1 MTPAPVARRPVRL
14 FHLLPHTTA
23 RRAVLP
29 APKRAGSPQEMPLV
43 KAPFAVTPLRGATL
57 ALALALTGCSTLDGS
72 LSLGGDS
79 KVDYRSQSA
88 KTQPLDVPP
97 DLSQLARDG
106 RYQPQG
112 GVVSAAAMR
121 QPGGA
126 AAAGTAAAPATPAV
140 APSAVGDV
148 RLVRSGNARWLATA
162 QPPEKVLPVL
172 RAFWQERG
180 FTLVVDDAQTGVLE
194 TDWAEN
200 RAKLPQDL
208 VRRTLGRLIEN
219 LYDSGTR
226 DRFRVRVERTAEGGS
241 EIYLT
246 HRGLEEIYVE
256 AREGQTAW
264 RPRAQDPDLEAEFLS
279 RMMARLGGKTED
291 VQAAAKPGTGTAAA
305 AAPAARPAAVATET
319 SLTLAEGFDRAWRQV
334 GLALDRSGFSVE
346 DRDRSAGVYF
356 VRYIDPKYAGK
367 EEPNFFAKLFG
378 GGAEAKPVRYRVL
391 VKADGNTSRVSVQ
404 TSAGDAETGDAARQ
418 IIARL
423 SDALK

>member
-1 MTPAPVARRPVRL
+1 M
-14 FHLLPHTTA
+14 
-23 RRAVLP
+23 
-29 APKRAGSPQEMPLV
+29 
-43 KAPFAVTPLRGATL
+43 KAPFAATPLRGATL
-57 ALALALTGCSTLDGS
+57 ALVMALAGCSTLDGS

-121 QPGGA
+121 QPGA
-126 AAAGTAAAPATPAV
+126 APQAGTAAAPGNPSV
-140 APSAVGDV
+140 APSTVGDV
-148 RLVRSGNARWLATA
+148 RLVRQGQERWLVTTL
-162 QPPEKVLPVL
+162 PPEKVLPVL
-172 RAFWQERG
+172 RSFWQERG
-180 FTLVVDDAQTGVLE
+180 FTLTVDDAQVGVLE

-208 VRRTLGRLIEN
+208 LRRTLGRVIEN
-219 LYDSGTR
+219 LYDTGTR
-226 DRFRVRVERTAEGGS
+226 DRFRTRVERTAEGGS
-241 EIYLT
+241 EVYLS
-246 HRGLEEIYVE
+246 HRGLEEVYLE

-264 RPRAQDPDLEAEFLS
+264 RPRAQDRDLEAEFLT
-279 RMMARLGGKTED
+279 RMMVRLGGKD
-291 VQAAAKPGTGTAAA
+291 DAAQVAAAKPAAGAAPLAAA
-305 AAPAARPAAVATET
+305 TAKPATAATET

-356 VRYIDPKYAGK
+356 VRYIDPKFAGK

-378 GGAEAKPVRYRVL
+378 SAAEAKPVRYRVL
-391 VKADGNTSRVSVQ
+391 VKSEGNATRVSVQ

>member
-1 MTPAPVARRPVRL
+1 MP
-14 FHLLPHTTA
+14 LPRFIA
-23 RRAVLP
+23 RRAVLA
-29 APKRAGSPQEMPLV
+29 APQRAASLQEICLV
-43 KAPFAVTPLRGATL
+43 KALFAVTPLRGATL
-57 ALALALTGCSTLDGS
+57 ALALGLAGCSTLDGS
-72 LSLGGDS
+72 LSLGGDN
-79 KVDYRSQSA
+79 KVDYRSQSS

-106 RYQPQG
+106 RYLPQG

-126 AAAGTAAAPATPAV
+126 APAGTAAAPGTPTV
-140 APSAVGDV
+140 APSAVGEV
-148 RLVRSGNARWLATA
+148 RLVRAGSERWLATA
-162 QPPEKVLPVL
+162 MPPEKVLPLL

-180 FTLVVDDAQTGVLE
+180 FRLIVDDAQVGILE

-219 LYDSGTR
+219 LYDTGTR
-226 DRFRVRVERTAEGGS
+226 DRFRVRVERTPDGGS
-241 EIYLT
+241 EVYLS
-246 HRGLEEIYVE
+246 HRGLEEVYLE

-264 RPRAQDPDLEAEFLS
+264 RPRARDVDLEAEFLT
-279 RMMARLGGKTED
+279 RMMVRMGGKEE
-291 VQAAAKPGTGTAAA
+291 AAGVTTAAVA
-305 AAPAARPAAVATET
+305 PKTPVAAPAARAPVSAATET
-319 SLTLAEGFDRAWRQV
+319 ALTLAEGFDRAWRQV

-356 VRYIDPKYAGK
+356 VRYIDPKFAGK

-378 GGAEAKPVRYRVL
+378 GGADAKPVRYRVL
-391 VKADGNTSRVSVQ
+391 VKSEGNASRVSVQ
-404 TSAGDAETGDAARQ
+404 TSAGEAETGDAARQ

>member
-1 MTPAPVARRPVRL
+1 MPFPL
-14 FHLLPHTTA
+14 FIA
-23 RRAVLP
+23 RRAVLA
-29 APKRAGSPQEMPLV
+29 APQRAASLQEICLV
-43 KAPFAVTPLRGATL
+43 KAPFAATPLRGATL
-57 ALALALTGCSTLDGS
+57 ALALALAGCSTLDGS
-72 LSLGGDS
+72 LSLGDN
-79 KVDYRSQSA
+79 KVDYRSQSS

-97 DLSQLARDG
+97 DLTQLARDG

-121 QPGGA
+121 QPGSAAPAGA
-126 AAAGTAAAPATPAV
+126 AAAPGTPAV
-140 APSAVGDV
+140 APSAVGEV
-148 RLVRSGNARWLATA
+148 RLMRAGSERWLATPM
-162 QPPEKVLPVL
+162 PPEKVLPLL

-180 FTLVVDDAQTGVLE
+180 FRLTVDDAQVGILE

-219 LYDSGTR
+219 LYDTGTR
-226 DRFRVRVERTAEGGS
+226 DRFRVRVERTADGGS
-241 EIYLT
+241 EVYLS
-246 HRGLEEIYVE
+246 HRGLEEVYLE

-264 RPRAQDPDLEAEFLS
+264 RPRAQDRDLEAEFLT
-279 RMMARLGGKTED
+279 RMMVRLGGKEE
-291 VQAAAKPGTGTAAA
+291 AAGATVAAA
-305 AAPAARPAAVATET
+305 AAPKLAPAAPGARAPAAATET

-356 VRYIDPKYAGK
+356 VRYIDPKFAGK

-378 GGAEAKPVRYRVL
+378 GGADAKPVRYRVL
-391 VKADGNTSRVSVQ
+391 VKTEGSVTRVSVQ
-404 TSAGDAETGDAARQ
+404 TSAGEAETGDAARQ

-423 SDALK
+423 TDALR